1 MKNIILFLMSI
12 IFPRTCASCGET
24 LPFNGKNNICNS
36 CFDGFEKNKGL
47 ICKRCSAPL
56 KDGGAHC
63 YDCKDGKNI
72 YFEVLKAPY
81 VYQDKI
87 KKVIKKFKY
96 SDRTFLAADFACSMS
111 KLIIKEEWC
120 KDIDIIIP
128 VPLHFIKQ
136 FRRGYNQSFLLA
148 KHIGRY
154 LNKPVC
160 KDILFRKKN
169 TKAQFGLG
177 RQEREKNLENNFV
190 LSDKYAD
197 FIKGKKVLLVDDV
210 ATTCTTINQ
219 CSKILKKSKAKKVY
233 AVTIARAK

>member
-87 KKVIKKFKY
+87 KK
-96 SDRTFLAADFACSMS
+96 
-111 KLIIKEEWC
+111 
-120 KDIDIIIP
+120 
-128 VPLHFIKQ
+128 
-136 FRRGYNQSFLLA
+136 SFL
-148 KHIGRY
+148 
-154 LNKPVC
+154 
-160 KDILFRKKN
+160 
-169 TKAQFGLG
+169 Q
-177 RQEREKNLENNFV
+177 
-190 LSDKYAD
+190 
-197 FIKGKKVLLVDDV
+197 
-210 ATTCTTINQ
+210 
-219 CSKILKKSKAKKVY
+219 
-233 AVTIARAK
+233 